1 MQIRKFYSLII
12 LSLLV
17 SINGISYAQCAMCK
31 GTVQTSDYARSINN
45 GILYMLLVPIVLGG
59 ILIFLWLKNKN
70 KFHVNE

>member
-59 ILIFLWLKNKN
+59 ILIFLWFKNKN
-70 KFHVNE
+70 KFQVNE